1 MKKKIKIL
9 IADDHPVVRL
19 GLRQIVTEA
28 GMNTHIEE
36 ACDGYNVLK
45 IVKESNFDII
55 LLDLSMP
62 GMDGLEVL
70 KKIRSEGVN
79 IPVLI
84 LSMCSEKQFVTKAL
98 DSGALGY
105 LTKKS
110 TPKKLVLAIKKVIKR
125 KKYVN
130 I

>member
-1 MKKKIKIL
+1 MKKEIKIL

-36 ACDGYNVLK
+36 TTNGYDVLK
-45 IVKESNFDII
+45 IVKKTNFDII
-55 LLDLSMP
+55 LLDLAMP
-62 GMDGLEVL
+62 GVDGMDVL
-70 KKIRSEGVN
+70 IKLKSEGIN
-79 IPVLI
+79 IPVLM
-84 LSMCSEKQFVTKAL
+84 LSIYSEKQFAIQAL
-98 DSGALGY
+98 NSGALGY

-110 TPKKLVLAIKKVIKR
+110 TPKELVYAIKKVIKG